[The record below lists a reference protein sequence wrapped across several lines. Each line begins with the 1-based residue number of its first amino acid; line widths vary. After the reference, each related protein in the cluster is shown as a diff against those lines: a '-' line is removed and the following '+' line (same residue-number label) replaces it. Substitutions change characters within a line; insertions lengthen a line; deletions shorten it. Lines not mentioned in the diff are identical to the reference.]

1 MHTLDENYSVV
12 SLTRLSLTQSPTSRD
27 IPTLLHIRAELTSR
41 AMKWNEVVME
51 RKEEPLHSKLSRQV
65 LRHFTKVTYSDEIIA
80 TSETVATLISS
91 VDNWPAAD
99 VDSVVDSVSTT
110 ALESHKSVPLDQ
122 IRRSVRLVIELL
134 KSLLHDSSR
143 SLNDM
148 VNVG

>member
-12 SLTRLSLTQSPTSRD
+12 PLTRMSLTQSPTSRD
-27 IPTLLHIRAELTSR
+27 IPTLLHIRAKLTSH

-51 RKEEPLHSKLSRQV
+51 RKEESLHSRLSRQV
-65 LRHFTKVTYSDEIIA
+65 LRHLTKMPYSDEIIA

-99 VDSVVDSVSTT
+99 VDSVVDSVSTS
-110 ALESHKSVPLDQ
+110 AFGLHKSVSIEQ
-122 IRRSVRLVIELL
+122 IRCAVRPVVELL
-134 KSLLHDSSR
+134 KSTLHDSSR